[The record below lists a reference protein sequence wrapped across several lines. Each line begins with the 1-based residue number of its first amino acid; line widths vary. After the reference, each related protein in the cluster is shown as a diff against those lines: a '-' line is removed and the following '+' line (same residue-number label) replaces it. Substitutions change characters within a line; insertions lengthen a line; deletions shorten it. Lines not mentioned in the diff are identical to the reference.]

1 MTPAA
6 TTRGAP
12 RGVEGTSTR
21 DGVPLVTVVVP
32 VLNGEA
38 TVGDCL
44 TSLTRMDFPPQERE
58 ILVVFQPSTDRTLEI
73 VQRHPVRIVVEERR
87 GVSYARNKGIAE
99 SRGKFIAFLDADC
112 SASVGWLRE
121 LVKGL
126 SEGSAAAGEAV
137 SFPPRTP
144 VERYVAIRKP
154 LWRESTRHGR
164 SHPWFLF
171 GTAAVRRDV
180 FDRVGVFD
188 TTFPPGAEDID
199 FCWRFFDAGLEV
211 VECPKAIAFHR
222 HRVTRRA
229 LWKQHVGYA
238 RGQAALSRK
247 YPDRARWNWRR
258 EIRAWLDLLVSAGK
272 VVRGGVL
279 RLGTRDEM
287 TFYYPYYDFVR
298 RLAQRAGFVR
308 ETWMKRTT
316 RVRA

>member
-1 MTPAA
+1 MS
-6 TTRGAP
+6 R
-12 RGVEGTSTR
+12 R
-21 DGVPLVTVVVP
+21 DGVPLVSIVVP
-32 VLNGEA
+32 VLNGET

-44 TSLTRMDFPPQERE
+44 NSLTRMDFPPQERE

-73 VQRHPVRIVVEERR
+73 VRRYPVRIVVEERR
-87 GVSYARNKGIAE
+87 GVSYARNKGIEE

-164 SHPWFLF
+164 TRPWFLF
-171 GTAAVRRDV
+171 GTAAVRREV
-180 FDRVGVFD
+180 FDQVGLFD
-188 TTFPPGAEDID
+188 TSFRQGAEDID

-211 VECPKAIAFHR
+211 VDCPKAVVFHR
-222 HRVTRRA
+222 HRVTRHG
-229 LWKQHVGYA
+229 LWRQHVGYA
-238 RGQAALSRK
+238 RGQAVLSRK
-247 YPDRARWNWRR
+247 YPDRASWGWRR
-258 EIRAWLDLLVSAGK
+258 EILAWLDLLQSAGK
-272 VVRGGVL
+272 AIGGGVR

-298 RLAQRAGFVR
+298 RLAQRFGFVR
-308 ETWMKRTT
+308 ETWLSRGI
-316 RVRA
+316 RFGA